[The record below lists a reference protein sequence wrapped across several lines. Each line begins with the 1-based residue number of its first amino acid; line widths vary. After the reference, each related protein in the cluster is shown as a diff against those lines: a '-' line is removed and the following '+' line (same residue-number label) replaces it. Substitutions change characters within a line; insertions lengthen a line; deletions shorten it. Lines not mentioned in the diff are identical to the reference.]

1 MIRTFK
7 SEGDC
12 VNYED
17 LLIEADR
24 AGLIVKEKPLL
35 LSDGRIKGRKIAIRK
50 DIPTLRK
57 KADVLAEELG
67 HYYTTTGRIVRA
79 AICFQPEAGTRRAAV
94 GVQPPD
100 RAFRNHP
107 GYRQNCRN
115 LHELA
120 ECLEVSE
127 DFLKEALECYREKYG
142 CYTELDG
149 YLIMFE
155 PCLAVVEKI

>member
-1 MIRTFK
+1 M
-7 SEGDC
+7 
-12 VNYED
+12 NYED

-67 HYYTTTGRIVRA
+67 HYYTTTGRIVEQQSVSNRKQERA
-79 AICFQPEAGTRRAAV
+79 ALLWAYNRRI
-94 GVQPPD
+94 GLSGIIQ
-100 RAFRNHP
+100 